1 MKVLLLSKACVV
13 GAYQKKLEELARHD
27 DVDLTVVV
35 PPEWRDERGVLRLE
49 RAYTNG
55 YTLRVEPIA
64 LNGHFHL
71 HYYPRL
77 GQVIREVQPD
87 IVHIEEEPYNLAT
100 YLAVRSTRRVNA
112 RCVVFTWQNL
122 RRRYPPPFSWM
133 ESYVLRHT
141 DALLVGNAEGLEVWS
156 AKGYRGL
163 VEVIPQFGVDPDI
176 FSPVNRPVR
185 QSKPSVLLRRSARRP
200 SREQVVIGY
209 IGRLVPEKGVD
220 VLLEAVAQLRGPWE
234 LRILGSGP
242 DQERLVKM
250 AQWLGILPRVTFDNP
265 IPSTQLPYYYSGLDV
280 LVLPSRTLPNWK
292 EQFGRVLIEAM
303 ACQVVVI
310 GAHCGAIPE
319 VIGDAGLTFTE
330 GEPTE
335 LRARLQQVLDNPE
348 LRRDLAERGRQRVL
362 DTFTQAQVAARTAA
376 IYRRVLSEPSP
387 VAREAPALVSEATLA
402 ATPLAEQTSEAVSE
416 ATGD

>member
-13 GAYQKKLEELARHD
+13 GAYQKKLEELARHA

-49 RAYTNG
+49 RAYTTG

-71 HYYPRL
+71 HYYPGL
-77 GQVIREVQPD
+77 GRVIRDLQPD

-100 YLAVRSTRRVNA
+100 YLAVRDAKRVRA

-141 DALLVGNAEGLEVWS
+141 DALLVGNAEGLEVWN
-156 AKGYRGL
+156 AKGYRGR

-220 VLLEAVAQLRGPWE
+220 VLLEAAAQLHGPWE

-280 LVLPSRTLPNWK
+280 LVLPSRTRPNWK

-348 LRRDLAERGRQRVL
+348 LRRELAAKGRQRVL
-362 DTFTQAQVAARTAA
+362 DTFTQTQVAARTAA
-376 IYRRVLSEPSP
+376 VYRQVMAEPLTLLNPMPRSDSP
-387 VAREAPALVSEATLA
+387 TGGTA
-402 ATPLAEQTSEAVSE
+402 ATAPPPPPDPAPSV
-416 ATGD
+416 